1 MPVLLK
7 DPMNSMLLLRTRNQ
21 TIMLAPV
28 VSLAV
33 QLISIL
39 SPSFA
44 LWSLKVPEV
53 NSKRF
58 YKMREE
64 KKHSVSANNTQ

>member
-1 MPVLLK
+1 
-7 DPMNSMLLLRTRNQ
+7 
-21 TIMLAPV
+21 MLAPV

-44 LWSLKVPEV
+44 VLSLKVPEV

>member
-1 MPVLLK
+1 
-7 DPMNSMLLLRTRNQ
+7 
-21 TIMLAPV
+21 MLAPG

-44 LWSLKVPEV
+44 VLSLKVPEV

-64 KKHSVSANNTQ
+64 KKTFCVCEQYTINKKTNKSDNT

>member
-1 MPVLLK
+1 
-7 DPMNSMLLLRTRNQ
+7 
-21 TIMLAPV
+21 MLAPV

-44 LWSLKVPEV
+44 VLSLKVPEV

-64 KKHSVSANNTQ
+64 KKHSVCEQYTINKKTNKSDNT